1 MKRIEFIAALR
12 KALPALALL
21 ALAAC
26 AAVGV
31 QSSERFVVFP
41 AEADTIDLA
50 ETDLTLPLDSP
61 LEISLV
67 RKRVGEGQIFENYY
81 SFHHVK
87 GFIRTSRVVF
97 GHFSRNVSD
106 ELRRGTAFREFAE
119 EFSIPPGDKLEVG
132 RVYRFENGDPHTLG
146 HYTLASA
153 PPYHRRCFVARIG
166 LRLVDYASV
175 ERDPDS
181 VDTIVEAFLCGQ
193 LPEQSVLLDY
203 LGQVKAVEDRE
214 AYRRKLSRNPVGTI

>member
-1 MKRIEFIAALR
+1 MKGVGRL
-12 KALPALALL
+12 LLLAGLL

-26 AAVGV
+26 TAPEENN
-31 QSSERFVVFP
+31 SERFVVF
-41 AEADTIDLA
+41 ADEVDTIDLA
-50 ETDLTLPLDSP
+50 ETDLTLPLNSP

-81 SFHHVK
+81 SFLHVK

-97 GHFSRNVSD
+97 GHFSGNVSD
-106 ELRRGTAFREFAE
+106 ELRRGADFRAFAE

-153 PPYHRRCFVARIG
+153 PPYHSNCFVARIG

-181 VDTIVEAFLCGQ
+181 VDTVVEAFLCGQ
-193 LPEQSVLLDY
+193 LPEREVLLDF
-203 LGQVKAVEDRE
+203 LGSIKAVDDRE
-214 AYRRKLSRNPVGTI
+214 AYRRRLSRSPVGTI